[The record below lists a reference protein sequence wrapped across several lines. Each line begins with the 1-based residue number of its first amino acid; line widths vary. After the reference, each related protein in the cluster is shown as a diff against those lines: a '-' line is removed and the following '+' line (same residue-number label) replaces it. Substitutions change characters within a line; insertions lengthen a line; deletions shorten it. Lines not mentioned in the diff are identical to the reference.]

1 MGGKSS
7 DLFRHSNTRDATLKV
22 RDLINLIRI
31 WEMIFQNPL
40 SENSKMVSFLKDM
53 RRILDGCKEQDKEQ
67 FLKMLEKSISA
78 YREKSKVEKLQLPHD
93 IEKMGFEEL
102 KILLSKDVLSKE
114 QLLILGEKRFGIPTG
129 THKTTKK
136 ENLKKIIE
144 NAIDNAEILN
154 IIEKKASE

>member
-1 MGGKSS
+1 MRGKSS
-7 DLFRHSNTRDATLKV
+7 DLFRHFNTRDVTLKV

-40 SENSKMVSFLKDM
+40 SENSRMVSFLKDM

-67 FLKMLEKSISA
+67 FLKMLENSISA
-78 YREKSKVEKLQLPHD
+78 YREKSKVEKLQLPND

-114 QLLILGEKRFGIPTG
+114 QLLILGEKRFGIPSG
-129 THKTTKK
+129 THKRTKK
-136 ENLKKIIE
+136 EDLKKIIE